1 MICFLYIVRT
11 RFMFFASFSLLLLV
25 TQFYPPQV
33 ALTFA
38 KLLSHLVTYNVDQ
51 FHSRFT
57 PVVLLRTTTYNLN
70 GNPCTSIKHRSQGTG
85 ELDFV
90 PFPNTDWH
98 HWKLNWQEWRDFLS
112 LSLSLSL
119 SFRSITEEGT
129 RFVVWS
135 QPSRHLVPRHP
146 LNS

>member
-112 LSLSLSL
+112 LSLSLCHFLSDRSPRKGHGL
-119 SFRSITEEGT
+119 SFG
-129 RFVVWS
+129 
-135 QPSRHLVPRHP
+135 PNLLVILFLAIP
-146 LNS
+146 